1 MKDQG
6 VMKVIVTD
14 PISQEGI
21 EIIKKELD
29 VDIATDLTEEELIKR
44 IKDYDALIVRSG
56 TNVTRKVITA
66 GVRLRVIGRA
76 GAGVDNIDVDA
87 ATEKGVIVLNAPGGN
102 TTSAAEHTIAMMLA
116 LSRNIPQAHASL
128 KKGKWTRSKFIGI
141 EIQDKTL
148 GIIGLGRVGAEV
160 AKKAHALGMHVLA
173 CDPFIS
179 VDVAE
184 SLGASLVEMD
194 KLLERADYVTIHAP
208 RTKDTYHLISDK
220 QFEKMKNGVRI
231 INCARGDI
239 VDEGALLKA
248 IKSGKVA
255 GAALDVFEHE
265 PPEGNPL
272 LELEEVIATPHLG
285 ASTREAQLNVSVAVA
300 EGILNAIKC
309 EPVRNAVNMPSIKA
323 EIKPYLTLAEKL
335 GRLCIQLVDGN
346 MEQID
351 ITYSGD
357 IAEKETGPLTI
368 AVLKGILDT
377 MLAGSV
383 NFVNALML
391 AKNRGIKVVE
401 SKTELSE
408 DFTGLVTV
416 SVKTSKESKSVAGTL
431 FGKKDAR
438 IVRINSHRIN
448 AAPSGYMLVAPHID
462 MPGIIGRVGTLL
474 GDNKINI
481 AGMQV
486 GREFIGGTAVMVLNI
501 DSAVSDRILK
511 QIKAIEGIQDIKQVK
526 L

>member
-1 MKDQG
+1 MKDKG
-6 VMKVIVTD
+6 VMKVLVAD

-21 EIIKKELD
+21 EIIKKEMD
-29 VDIATDLTEEELIKR
+29 VDIATDLPEKELINR
-44 IKDYDALIVRSG
+44 IKEYDALIVRSG

-87 ATEKGVIVLNAPGGN
+87 ATEKGIIVLNAPGGN

-116 LSRNIPQAHASL
+116 LSRKIPQANASL
-128 KKGKWTRSKFIGI
+128 KKGKWSRSKFIGT

-148 GIIGLGRVGAEV
+148 GIVGLGRVGGEV
-160 AKKAHALGMHVLA
+160 AKKAHALGMHILA

-179 VDVAE
+179 VERVE

-194 KLLERADYVTIHAP
+194 MLLERADYVTIHTP

-220 QFEKMKNGVRI
+220 QFERMKNGVRI

-239 VDEGALLKA
+239 IDEDALLKA

-255 GAALDVFEHE
+255 GAALDVFENE
-265 PPEGNPL
+265 PPEGSPL

-285 ASTREAQLNVSVAVA
+285 ASTQEAQLNVSIAVA
-300 EGILNAIKC
+300 EGVLNAIKC
-309 EPVRNAVNMPSIKA
+309 EPVRSAVNMPSIKA
-323 EIKPYLTLAEKL
+323 EIKPYLPLAEKL
-335 GRLCIQLVDGN
+335 GRLCIQLVDGSIK
-346 MEQID
+346 QID

-357 IAEKETGPLTI
+357 MAEKETSTLTI

-377 MLAGSV
+377 MMAGSV

-401 SKTELSE
+401 SKIELSE

-416 SVKTSKESKSVAGTL
+416 SVKTSRENKIVAGTL

-438 IVRINSHRIN
+438 IVRVNSHSIN
-448 AAPSGYMLVAPHID
+448 AAPSGYMLIAPHID
-462 MPGIIGRVGTLL
+462 MPGIIGQVGTLL
-474 GDNKINI
+474 GENKINI

-486 GREFIGGTAVMVLNI
+486 GREFIGGNAVMVLNI
-501 DSAVSDRILK
+501 DSAVSDKILK